1 MGENVQA
8 QGNRRRAGIA
18 LALAVLLTLGVIIG
32 AKMFQ
37 DDQARNPVMLQLQ
50 EMPDDDSPRCAE
62 LLDRLPDRVDG
73 LVRAELADPAPKGA
87 AVWRNTA
94 DERVTLRCGAP
105 VPVQYT
111 ELSATEE
118 IDGVTWVRVND
129 TTEGSD
135 LSTWFAVGR
144 TPVVAVTADASRADA
159 IGDLSEAMLPDAEIG
174 DAPAPNPVPLTDL
187 EAPQADGRCSAVL
200 AALPK
205 TIGERERVE
214 DADLPEGSVVWADE
228 AGSVISLR
236 CGLAEPAG
244 YEGTEQQLTQI
255 NDIVW
260 FSEPSLSSGD
270 VGTWYAMG
278 RERYVA
284 VHLPVGEASAVLPQM
299 SNIIS
304 ANLENV
310 SPSEE

>member
-32 AKMFQ
+32 AKLFQ
-37 DDQARNPVMLQLQ
+37 DDQARNPVSLSAPD
-50 EMPDDDSPRCAE
+50 MPDDDSPKCAE
-62 LLDRLPDRVDG
+62 LLDRLPDRLDG
-73 LVRAELADPAPKGA
+73 LVRAELAEPAPIGA

-94 DERVTLRCGAP
+94 DERVTLRCGAS

-111 ELSATEE
+111 DLSVTEE
-118 IDGVTWVRVND
+118 HDGVKWVRIND
-129 TTEGSD
+129 TTEGST
-135 LSTWFAVGR
+135 LATWFAIGR

-159 IGDLSEAMLPDAEIG
+159 IPGLSEAMLPDSEVG

-187 EAPQADGRCSAVL
+187 AADEADDRCSAL
-200 AALPK
+200 MAALP
-205 TIGERERVE
+205 TEIGERKRVE
-214 DADLPEGSVVWADE
+214 DADLPAGSMVWAD
-228 AGSVISLR
+228 GIGNLISLR
-236 CGLAEPAG
+236 CGVDAPAG
-244 YEGTEQQLTQI
+244 YADTEEQLTQI

-278 RERYVA
+278 RERFVA
-284 VHLPVGEASAVLPQM
+284 VHLPVGEASGVLPAL
-299 SNIIS
+299 SEIIS
-304 ANLENV
+304 ANLKNI
-310 SPSEE
+310 SPSEQ

>member
-18 LALAVLLTLGVIIG
+18 LALAVLLTFGVIIG
-32 AKMFQ
+32 AKLFQ

-62 LLDRLPDRVDG
+62 LLDRLPDRLDG

-105 VPVQYT
+105 VPIQYT
-111 ELSATEE
+111 ELS
-118 IDGVTWVRVND
+118 
-129 TTEGSD
+129 TTENHRGVNWFRIDDNVQGSN
-135 LSTWFAVGR
+135 LATWYSIGR
-144 TPVVAVTADASRADA
+144 TPVVAVTADASRMDA
-159 IGDLSEAMLPDAEIG
+159 IPNLSEAMLPDSEVG
-174 DAPAPNPVPLTDL
+174 DAPEPNPVPLTDL
-187 EAPQADGRCSAVL
+187 AADEADERCSALL
-200 AALPK
+200 AALPTK
-205 TIGERERVE
+205 IGERTRVD
-214 DADLPEGSVVWADE
+214 DADLP
-228 AGSVISLR
+228 AGSMVWVDDRGSIVSLR
-236 CGLAEPAG
+236 CGVGEPGG
-244 YEGTEQQLTQI
+244 YADTEEQLTQI

-260 FSEPSLSSGD
+260 FAEPSMSFGD

-278 RERYVA
+278 RERFVA
-284 VHLPVGEASAVLPQM
+284 VHLPVAEASGVLPAF
-299 SNIIS
+299 SDIIA
-304 ANLENV
+304 ANLANT

>member
-62 LLDRLPDRVDG
+62 LLGRLPDRLDG
-73 LVRAELADPAPKGA
+73 LVRAELANPAPTGA

-94 DERVTLRCGAP
+94 DQRVTLRCGAA
-105 VPVQYT
+105 VPIQYT
-111 ELSATEE
+111 ELS
-118 IDGVTWVRVND
+118 
-129 TTEGSD
+129 TTENHRGVNWFRIDDNVPGSN
-135 LSTWFAVGR
+135 LATWYSIGR
-144 TPVVAVTADASRADA
+144 TPVVAVTANSDRADA
-159 IGDLSEAMLPDAEIG
+159 IDDLSKALLPDSEVG
-174 DAPAPNPVPLTDL
+174 GAPEPNPVPLTDL
-187 EAPQADGRCSAVL
+187 AADDADERCSALL
-200 AALPK
+200 AALPSK
-205 TIGERERVE
+205 IGERTRVD
-214 DADLPEGSVVWADE
+214 DADLPAGSMVWADDR
-228 AGSVISLR
+228 GSIVSLR
-236 CGLAEPAG
+236 CGVGEPEG
-244 YEGTEQQLTQI
+244 YADTEEQLTQI

-260 FSEPSLSSGD
+260 FAEPSLSSGD

-278 RERYVA
+278 RERFVA
-284 VHLPVGEASAVLPQM
+284 VHLPVAEASGVLPAF
-299 SNIIS
+299 SDIIA
-304 ANLENV
+304 ANLENT